1 LFYTL
6 YIDLKDKSSLKLDE
20 SLKDESG
27 QTEGNGSIISEPTMV
42 LVALNQPS
50 CVPSCSV
57 QPGSSATQEEKSPN
71 VKPKNSSSPGGG
83 RKHLML
89 DSRSTEY
96 YLKRQVDLLER
107 QVECFERIE
116 KTMKEYFEVKKPKGD
131 DLE

>member
-1 LFYTL
+1 VKDRNF
-6 YIDLKDKSSLKLDE
+6 LKVDE
-20 SLKDESG
+20 PFKNESFK
-27 QTEGNGSIISEPTMV
+27 TKGNNSISREPTTVVEAM
-42 LVALNQPS
+42 NQPS
-50 CVPSCSV
+50 CVPSSSF

-71 VKPKNSSSPGGG
+71 AKPKNSSSPGVG

-96 YLKRQVDLLER
+96 YLKKQVDLFEW

>member
-1 LFYTL
+1 VKDRNL
-6 YIDLKDKSSLKLDE
+6 LKVDE
-20 SLKDESG
+20 PFKDESVK
-27 QTEGNGSIISEPTMV
+27 TNGNDSISGEPTMV
-42 LVALNQPS
+42 LVAMNQPS
-50 CVPSCSV
+50 CVPSSSV

-71 VKPKNSSSPGGG
+71 VKPKNSSSPGVG

-96 YLKRQVDLLER
+96 YLKKQVDLLER